1 MSYNFKNKT
10 IFITGGTSGIG
21 KASAKQFIEYGAK
34 VIITGRNQATLDE
47 VQTEMGENLLTIQLD
62 QSDISQVLSLQEKL
76 KNLTSGLDGV
86 FLNAGNGD
94 ISPIES
100 VTENHFDLQFNSLVK
115 GNFFTAQ
122 QLIPLINKNGNIV
135 FNVSYLTEIGYA
147 GTAVLSAAKG
157 AVKSLVKSF
166 ARELANTTIRVNAVS
181 PGLIETAFLSKTSL
195 SSEQLQ
201 EVAKSAIKDIPLNR
215 FGSSQE
221 VANVVTFLMSENASY
236 IHGVEIP
243 VNGGMTQI

>member
-21 KASAKQFIEYGAK
+21 KATAKQFIKYGAK

-47 VQTEMGENLLTIQLD
+47 VQVEMGENLLTIQLD
-62 QSDISQVLSLQEKL
+62 QSDISQILGLQEKL
-76 KNLTSGLDGV
+76 KTLTPSLDGV

-122 QLIPLINKNGNIV
+122 QLIPLINKNGSIV

-147 GTAVLSAAKG
+147 GTSILSAAKG

-221 VANVVTFLMSENASY
+221 IANVVTFLMSENASY